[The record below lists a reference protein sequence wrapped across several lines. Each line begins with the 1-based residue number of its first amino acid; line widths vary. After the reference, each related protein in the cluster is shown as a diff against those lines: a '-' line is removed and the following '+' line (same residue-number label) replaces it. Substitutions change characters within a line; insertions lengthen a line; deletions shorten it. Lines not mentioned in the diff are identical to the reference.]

1 MSVNRMHA
9 AIQFAALAHGRQK
22 RKGSEVPYL
31 AHPFEVAQLLTAA
44 AAPKELILA
53 GLLHDTVEDA
63 GVTLAQIEE
72 EFGRA
77 VALLV
82 LSATEDKTK
91 SWEERK
97 AHTVEYLS
105 HEASYEA
112 LMLACADKLSN
123 LRSIAADYEAE
134 GEAVWNRFKR
144 GRAQQRWYYAEML
157 RAFAPLADTEMYR
170 EFAGLFE
177 EVFGC

>member
-1 MSVNRMHA
+1 M
-9 AIQFAALAHGRQK
+9 
-22 RKGSEVPYL
+22 
-31 AHPFEVAQLLTAA
+31 
-44 AAPKELILA
+44 
-53 GLLHDTVEDA
+53 
-63 GVTLAQIEE
+63 
-72 EFGRA
+72 
-77 VALLV
+77 
-82 LSATEDKTK
+82 
-91 SWEERK
+91 
-97 AHTVEYLS
+97 EYLS

-144 GRAQQRWYYAEML
+144 GRAQQCWYYAGML
-157 RAFAPLADTEMYR
+157 HAFATLADTEMYR